1 MLKDISNIKTVFICP
16 DHNEKYN
23 QRKEHMINL
32 LTKIGI
38 KNFSHYKSNTN
49 MYPRCLTEANIDIL
63 EQNMNDEPILI
74 LEDDVEWTGI
84 SVFEP
89 LNCDAIYLGL
99 SRCGGSRTSNTDLG
113 VDSSV
118 FQLIESNSQLR
129 VINML
134 ATHSIIYISRR
145 YKQVIVET
153 LKKNLDCHMDVVISR
168 IQSDF
173 MILANKIPLFY
184 QSSGF
189 GNVQHVENM
198 TKFTLLQPNDPYF
211 SFEKRNC
218 TIVTAYYEVET
229 RKHSI
234 NEYIKWAKNL
244 MELENPIVLFTSLR
258 LSNFFKTMRGNKPIV
273 IVELEFED
281 LYTWKKYKNK
291 WIEHHSLDPEKN
303 IHSPELYSV
312 WADKPF
318 FLEKA
323 IEKNYFNTTHFL
335 WCDIGAF
342 RESDKMYLFKNFPM
356 TNYFQKD
363 KILFLAI
370 NPLQQ
375 TDKEPNLI
383 STVDRIGAGLFGGD
397 RVSCLRFKDSY
408 EETLLHYF
416 FDNRFA
422 GKEQQ
427 LILSTYLKDT
437 SLGFMVK
444 HNVNYIYNGNNLC
457 VYEDYMWFYLEYILS
472 GKSIVEYDKS
482 YITNVI

>member
-49 MYPRCLTEANIDIL
+49 IYPRCLIEANIDIL

-134 ATHSIIYISRR
+134 SAHAIIYISRK
-145 YKQVIVET
+145 YKQDIVEQ
-153 LKKNLDCHMDVVISR
+153 LKNNLDVYNDIIISR
-168 IQSDF
+168 IQSNF

-218 TIVTAYYEVET
+218 TIVTAYYEIPSKFSNNKYME
-229 RKHSI
+229 
-234 NEYIKWAKNL
+234 WAKNF
-244 MELENPIVLFTSLR
+244 MELENPIVLFTSSR
-258 LSNFFKTMRGNKPIV
+258 LSNLFKTMRENKPIV

-323 IEKNYFNTTHFL
+323 IEKNYFKTTHFF

-370 NPLQQ
+370 EPLQE
-375 TDKEPNLI
+375 TDKEDGFDSMI
-383 STVDRIGAGLFGGD
+383 SRIGGGLWGGD
-397 RVSCLRFKDSY
+397 IAACLRWKESYKNTLEKYFK
-408 EETLLHYF
+408 E
-416 FDNRFA
+416 NRFA
-422 GKEQQ
+422 GKDQ
-427 LILSTYLKDT
+427 IVMLSTYLKDT
-437 SLGFMVK
+437 SLGVLVK
-444 HNVNYIYNGNNLC
+444 TSI
-457 VYEDYMWFYLEYILS
+457 DQWFCLEYLLS
-472 GKSIVEYDKS
+472 GKAIIEYDET
-482 YITNVI
+482 Y